1 MQADAKQ
8 QMSMAYLQML
18 ARAPGRRDALLREL
32 TDIFLESQRNPRERE
47 LFDEVADKVLDFVD
61 APARQHLAER
71 LAMRAD
77 APRRVVVRLAGD
89 AIAIAAPLLAR
100 SPVLT
105 DDDLIAL
112 AQEKS
117 QDHLAAI
124 ARRGSLPAPVTDVL
138 IARGRADVLEAV
150 AANPAARF
158 SAAGAEALIDKA
170 RDRETLWRRLARRRD
185 VAIAGAPWPHHGTG
199 APTRPLDAILDEVA
213 REMIRFADAVVE
225 LADGD
230 RITDLAALVCT
241 RLAVDVPDIR
251 PRNVRAERGA
261 AVPSLL
267 RSPARPR
274 CAVRRD
280 APAQAASSARRRDD
294 QRNAARLDRAR
305 AGPARPVDGLKSV
318 PLAAAPGPGARA
330 A

>member
-1 MQADAKQ
+1 
-8 QMSMAYLQML
+8 MSMAYLQML

-32 TDIFLESQRNPRERE
+32 TDIFLESQRNPHERE
-47 LFDEVADKVLDFVD
+47 LFDEVAEQVLDFLD
-61 APARQHLAER
+61 APARKHFAER
-71 LAMRAD
+71 LAIRAD
-77 APRRVVVRLAGD
+77 APRRVMVRLAGD

-105 DDDLIAL
+105 DDDLVAL
-112 AQEKS
+112 AHEKS

-158 SAAGAEALIDKA
+158 SAAGAAALIDKA

-185 VAIAGAPWPHHGTG
+185 VPIAGSPWPHQGTG
-199 APTRPLDAILDEVA
+199 APARPLDAILDEVA

-230 RITDLAALVCT
+230 RITDVAALVCT
-241 RLAVDVPDIR
+241 RLAVDVPVLVHEMFA
-251 PRNVRAERGA
+251 PNEVRLFHRCCEAQLDLDALSAVMRLRKRHHPLGAETLSTMLRA
-261 AVPSLL
+261 WTAREPDTCTPSMI
-267 RSPARPR
+267 
-274 CAVRRD
+274 
-280 APAQAASSARRRDD
+280 
-294 QRNAARLDRAR
+294 
-305 AGPARPVDGLKSV
+305 
-318 PLAAAPGPGARA
+318 
-330 A
+330 

>member
-1 MQADAKQ
+1 
-8 QMSMAYLQML
+8 MSMAYLQML

-47 LFDEVADKVLDFVD
+47 LFDEVAEQVLDFVD
-61 APARQHLAER
+61 APGRQHFARR
-71 LAMRAD
+71 LAVAAD
-77 APRRVVVRLAGD
+77 APRRAVIRLAGD

-105 DDDLIAL
+105 DGDLIAL

-124 ARRGSLPAPVTDVL
+124 ARRGSLPASVTDVL

-185 VAIAGAPWPHHGTG
+185 VAIAGAPWPHQATG
-199 APTRPLDAILDEVA
+199 APPRSLEAILDEVA
-213 REMIRFADAVVE
+213 REMLRFGDAVVE

-241 RLAVDVPDIR
+241 RLAADVPQLVHEMFA
-251 PRNVRAERGA
+251 PNEVRLFHRCCEAQLDLDALSAIMRLRKRHHPLGAETISR
-261 AVPSLL
+261 LL
-267 RSPARPR
+267 RAWTTREPDTR
-274 CAVRRD
+274 
-280 APAQAASSARRRDD
+280 APSIA
-294 QRNAARLDRAR
+294 
-305 AGPARPVDGLKSV
+305 
-318 PLAAAPGPGARA
+318 
-330 A
+330 

>member
-1 MQADAKQ
+1 
-8 QMSMAYLQML
+8 MSMAYLQML

-47 LFDEVADKVLDFVD
+47 LFDEVADQVLDFVD
-61 APARQHLAER
+61 ATARKHFAER
-71 LAMRAD
+71 LAVRAD

-105 DDDLIAL
+105 DDDLIAF
-112 AQEKS
+112 AREKS

-124 ARRGSLPAPVTDVL
+124 ARRGSLPAPVTDEL
-138 IARGRADVLEAV
+138 ITRGRADVLEAV

-158 SAAGAEALIDKA
+158 SSSGAEVLIDKA

-185 VAIAGAPWPHHGTG
+185 VATAGAPWPHQETG
-199 APTRPLDAILDEVA
+199 APARPLEIILDEVS

-241 RLAVDVPDIR
+241 RLAVDVPVFVHEMFAPNEVRLFHRCCEAQLDLDALSAVMRLRKRHHPLGAEAISGILRAWTAREPDIH
-251 PRNVRAERGA
+251 A
-261 AVPSLL
+261 PSM
-267 RSPARPR
+267 A
-274 CAVRRD
+274 
-280 APAQAASSARRRDD
+280 
-294 QRNAARLDRAR
+294 
-305 AGPARPVDGLKSV
+305 
-318 PLAAAPGPGARA
+318 
-330 A
+330 

>member
-1 MQADAKQ
+1 
-8 QMSMAYLQML
+8 MSMAYLQML

-71 LAMRAD
+71 LAIRAD

-105 DDDLIAL
+105 DDDLVAL

-138 IARGRADVLEAV
+138 IARARADVLEAV

-185 VAIAGAPWPHHGTG
+185 VSIAGAPWPHQGIG
-199 APTRPLDAILDEVA
+199 APARPLDAILDEAA

-230 RITDLAALVCT
+230 RITDLATLVCT
-241 RLAVDVPDIR
+241 RLAVDVPAFVHEMFA
-251 PRNVRAERGA
+251 PNEVRLFHRCCEAQLDLDALSAVMRLRKRHHPLGAETISGM
-261 AVPSLL
+261 L
-267 RSPARPR
+267 R
-274 CAVRRD
+274 V
-280 APAQAASSARRRDD
+280 APAHEPEP
-294 QRNAARLDRAR
+294 RAPSM
-305 AGPARPVDGLKSV
+305 A
-318 PLAAAPGPGARA
+318 
-330 A
+330 

>member
-1 MQADAKQ
+1 
-8 QMSMAYLQML
+8 MSMAYLQML
-18 ARAPGRRDALLREL
+18 ARTPGRRDALLREL
-32 TDIFLESQRNPRERE
+32 TDIFLEAQRNPRERE
-47 LFDEVADKVLDFVD
+47 LFDAVADQVLDFVD

-71 LAMRAD
+71 LAIRAD
-77 APRRVVVRLAGD
+77 APRRVVTRLAAD

-105 DDDLIAL
+105 DDDLVVL
-112 AQEKS
+112 AAEKS

-185 VAIAGAPWPHHGTG
+185 VAIAGTPWPHHGTG
-199 APTRPLDAILDEVA
+199 APPRPRPLDAILDEVS

-230 RITDLAALVCT
+230 RITDVAALVCT
-241 RLAVDVPDIR
+241 RVAIDVPEFVHEMFA
-251 PRNVRAERGA
+251 PNEVRLFHRCCEAQLDLDALSAVMRLRKRHHPLGAEAISGMLHGWSTREPNS
-261 AVPSLL
+261 PSM
-267 RSPARPR
+267 A
-274 CAVRRD
+274 
-280 APAQAASSARRRDD
+280 
-294 QRNAARLDRAR
+294 
-305 AGPARPVDGLKSV
+305 
-318 PLAAAPGPGARA
+318 
-330 A
+330 

>member
-1 MQADAKQ
+1 
-8 QMSMAYLQML
+8 MSMAYLQML

-32 TDIFLESQRNPRERE
+32 TDIFLESQRDSRERE
-47 LFDEVADKVLDFVD
+47 LFDEVADQVLDFVD
-61 APARQHLAER
+61 APARQHFAER

-77 APRRVVVRLAGD
+77 APHRLVTRLAGD

-112 AQEKS
+112 AREKS

-124 ARRGSLPAPVTDVL
+124 ARRGSLPVPVTDVL

-158 SAAGAEALIDKA
+158 STSGAEALMDKA

-185 VAIAGAPWPHHGTG
+185 VAIAGVPWPHQDTG
-199 APTRPLDAILDEVA
+199 APARPLDVILDEVSHD
-213 REMIRFADAVVE
+213 MVRFADAVVE

-230 RITDLAALVCT
+230 RITDLAALVGT
-241 RLAVDVPDIR
+241 RLAVDVPVFVHEMFAA
-251 PRNVRAERGA
+251 NEVRLFHRCCEAQLDLDALSAVMRLRKRHHPLGAESISGMLRAWTARGPDTRA
-261 AVPSLL
+261 PSM
-267 RSPARPR
+267 A
-274 CAVRRD
+274 
-280 APAQAASSARRRDD
+280 
-294 QRNAARLDRAR
+294 
-305 AGPARPVDGLKSV
+305 
-318 PLAAAPGPGARA
+318 
-330 A
+330 

>member
-1 MQADAKQ
+1 
-8 QMSMAYLQML
+8 MSMAYLQML

-71 LAMRAD
+71 LAIRAD

-185 VAIAGAPWPHHGTG
+185 VPIAGAPWPHQETG
-199 APTRPLDAILDEVA
+199 APPRPLDTILDEAA

-225 LADGD
+225 LAEGD
-230 RITDLAALVCT
+230 RITDVAALVCT
-241 RLAVDVPDIR
+241 RLSVDVPVLVHEMFA
-251 PRNVRAERGA
+251 PNEVRLFHRCCEAQLDLDALSAVMRLRKRHHPLGAETLSTMLHAWTAREPGTRT
-261 AVPSLL
+261 PSMI
-267 RSPARPR
+267 
-274 CAVRRD
+274 
-280 APAQAASSARRRDD
+280 
-294 QRNAARLDRAR
+294 
-305 AGPARPVDGLKSV
+305 
-318 PLAAAPGPGARA
+318 
-330 A
+330 